1 MLGWQTWREIETRH
15 GLEVITQNLQA
26 TERGGLL
33 ALALLPVLAQLVL
46 SAVIEAALLIAH
58 APNPKA
64 ARAGAKQALFA
75 LLSGTVSAATG
86 DLPRLS

>member
-1 MLGWQTWREIETRH
+1 MLGWQTWREIDTRH

-46 SAVIEAALLIAH
+46 SAVRQ
-58 APNPKA
+58 PC
-64 ARAGAKQALFA
+64 
-75 LLSGTVSAATG
+75 
-86 DLPRLS
+86 